1 MSALSSEE
9 LKIVKSKIA
18 KTEAKLEMAEQAKD
32 RDLVLA
38 NTNLLTSLYQEK
50 QRLENSGNV
59 SIWKQ
64 SFYILV
70 VYICGI

>member
-18 KTEAKLEMAEQAKD
+18 KTEAKLEMAEQAND